1 MPISRRAFIFIY
13 SILESTQ
20 RNKQKSESL
29 PIIRSSFAF
38 YFIMQEISPHDISGI
53 TTKAPYEAA
62 HMGERHMRIEFSD
75 FVMRAFVLAYPK
87 TSGSMQE

>member
-1 MPISRRAFIFIY
+1 M
-13 SILESTQ
+13 Q
-20 RNKQKSESL
+20 CKG
-29 PIIRSSFAF
+29 RSFLLCRK
-38 YFIMQEISPHDISGI
+38 YRYDIPGI

>member
-1 MPISRRAFIFIY
+1 MP
-13 SILESTQ
+13 
-20 RNKQKSESL
+20 
-29 PIIRSSFAF
+29 
-38 YFIMQEISPHDISGI
+38 EISLCDIPGI
-53 TTKAPYEAA
+53 TAKAPYEAA